1 MNGTGEG
8 RGGERWVEKE
18 THLKEDGGTTFS
30 FQALGD
36 SLTKGEAGVVSP
48 SVHSCLNRVR
58 VL

>member
-1 MNGTGEG
+1 M
-8 RGGERWVEKE
+8 EKE
-18 THLKEDGGTTFS
+18 THLKEDAGTTFS

-48 SVHSCLNRVR
+48 SVHSCLNRVH